1 MANVDYVEF
10 AALDPANVIEEI
22 LFDEIP
28 MEDDSLIL
36 VRFERIKNILS
47 EFITNNED
55 DEDVSV
61 VNAFLKKIEKY
72 GDDEY
77 LGF

>member
-36 VRFERIKNILS
+36 VRFEMIKNILS